1 MLGLCCCVRPP
12 PFAAHTLLSAA
23 ASLWSTGSAEVAHE
37 LSCSA
42 ACGACPGQGSNPSM
56 VQRMNKRGYSYS
68 EHSTAVK
75 WITDANSIMGYQ
87 TGICGCRMC
96 ELCRRCVSTYGHVH
110 IWVCMCAHM
119 LSTHC
124 TCISRC
130 MCAYV
135 GVLYILYTHM
145 CVYMSAHIYVHTCAY
160 LCTHVHVSCVPE
172 CTCMYECVHVCM
184 HMCVHA
190 WTDVCALHYVHMS
203 TNGHVCQLKG
213 LYVCVPVHSCI
224 HTCAFTCACCMCSVH
239 VCACIHT

>member
-145 CVYMSAHIYVHTCAY
+145 CVYMSAHIHVHTCAY

-172 CTCMYECVHVCM
+172 CTCMYECVHAHVCTRMDRRVCIALCTHVYQRACMSTKGLVCLCACTFMYTHVCIYVCM
-184 HMCVHA
+184 
-190 WTDVCALHYVHMS
+190 
-203 TNGHVCQLKG
+203 
-213 LYVCVPVHSCI
+213 LYV
-224 HTCAFTCACCMCSVH
+224 
-239 VCACIHT
+239 